1 MEDAEIDLTIV
12 LLAKFVHLFSDT
24 FGVFLFL
31 IEAWIMGFA
40 CYAATLMRKKLSIVL
55 FISFFCLMAYNQSL
69 NIMRQSM
76 AMSVMMCMLA
86 YLMRKEYI
94 RL

>member
-1 MEDAEIDLTIV
+1 
-12 LLAKFVHLFSDT
+12 
-24 FGVFLFL
+24 
-31 IEAWIMGFA
+31 
-40 CYAATLMRKKLSIVL
+40 
-55 FISFFCLMAYNQSL
+55 MAYNQSL

-94 RL
+94 KVVAFMVVAYFCHSTSVIGLLLL